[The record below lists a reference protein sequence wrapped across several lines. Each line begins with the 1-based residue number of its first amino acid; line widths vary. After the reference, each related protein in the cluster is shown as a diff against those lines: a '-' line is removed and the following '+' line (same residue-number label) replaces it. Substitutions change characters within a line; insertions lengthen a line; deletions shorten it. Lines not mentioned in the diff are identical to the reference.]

1 MKIYTRKGDK
11 GKTGLFNG
19 DRVYKDNIRIECN
32 GELDEV
38 NSNIGLLRAKL
49 PQNHA
54 WQKELQSI
62 QTEIMNLMSTI
73 ANPKQ
78 TGSKEQPDSTRK
90 AEGLEQWMEVI
101 QQKLGNKMNEL
112 ILPGGNEVSAMCHII
127 RTKIRSAERKVISLH
142 RQSPLSEGL
151 IAYINRLSD
160 LFFMLALEEMKNND
174 IEKDKYI

>member
-19 DRVYKDNIRIECN
+19 ERVDKDNIRIECN

-49 PQNHA
+49 PQNHS
-54 WQKELQSI
+54 WQAQLQTI

-73 ANPKQ
+73 AHPQQ
-78 TGSKEQPDSTRK
+78 TEGEEQPANSQK
-90 AEGLEQWMEVI
+90 VGALEQWMETI
-101 QQKLGNKMNEL
+101 QKKLGDKMNAL

-127 RTKIRSAERKVISLH
+127 RTKIRRAERKVISLH
-142 RQSPLSEGL
+142 RHSPLPEDL
-151 IAYINRLSD
+151 LAYINRLSD

-174 IEKDKYI
+174 VEEDKYL